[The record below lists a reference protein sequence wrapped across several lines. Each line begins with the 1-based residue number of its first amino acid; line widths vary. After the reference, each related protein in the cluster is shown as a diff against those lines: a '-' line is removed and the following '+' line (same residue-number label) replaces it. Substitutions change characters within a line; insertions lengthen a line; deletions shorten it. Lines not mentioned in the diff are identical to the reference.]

1 MEEIVRAFN
10 YLLDNGLIFYW
21 GTSEWSATEL
31 QQAWLVADKLG
42 MQGPVIEQVSLQC
55 SVTWPWLGMV
65 INQSDSPA
73 SIQHV
78 PPTKGRR

>member
-42 MQGPVIEQVSLQC
+42 MQGPVIEQVSRDDYLA
-55 SVTWPWLGMV
+55 P
-65 INQSDSPA
+65 
-73 SIQHV
+73 
-78 PPTKGRR
+78 